1 MRRLRRGI
9 AALAVGGALL
19 LVPDSQTAP
28 TLFSLVEVEESTGV
42 DFGDEDV
49 VVVLALGS
57 DSEGNA
63 DAIELIVLNFETGQ
77 AAAVGIPRDTVVEF
91 DGERSKINAGLRRGG
106 PQLMADKVAE
116 LTGVQPQYVVTT
128 GSAGFQA
135 LVDSVGE
142 LRVTSDFKIVEPDYD
157 LDIPPGV
164 HSMNG
169 LQATGFAGTRTVPG
183 DDFGRMANQQHLL
196 EAILDKL
203 RAEEGTEGFIE
214 TGALAALEHLD
225 TGLSPSELYRFAQS
239 ISQVDPAQTTTCVLT
254 GPTENDDVLGNLVN
268 LDAAYAA
275 RVAAD
280 AADNGH
286 LDGGC

>member
-9 AALAVGGALL
+9 AALAIGAGLL

-28 TLFSLVEVEESTGV
+28 AVFSLVEVEESTGV
-42 DFGDEDV
+42 DFGDDDV

-63 DAIELIVLNFETGQ
+63 DAIELIALNFETGQ

-91 DGERSKINAGLRRGG
+91 DGEPAKINAGLPRGG
-106 PQLMADKVAE
+106 AQLMATTVAD
-116 LTGVQPQYVVTT
+116 LTGVQPQYVLTT

-135 LVDSVGE
+135 LVDSVGP
-142 LRVTSDFKIVEPDYD
+142 LRVTSDFTIKDPAYD
-157 LDIPPGV
+157 LDVTPGA
-164 HSMNG
+164 STMNG
-169 LQATGFAGTRTVPG
+169 LQAAGFAGTRSVLG
-183 DDFGRMANQQHLL
+183 DDFGRMSNQQHLL

-214 TGALAALEHLD
+214 SGALAALEHLD
-225 TGLSPSELYRFAQS
+225 TGLSPSELYRFAQA
-239 ISQVDPAQTTTCVLT
+239 ISQVDPAQTSTCVLT
-254 GPTENDDVLGNLVN
+254 GPTEIDTHLGDIVN

-275 RVAAD
+275 RVAGD
-280 AADNGH
+280 AADNGY